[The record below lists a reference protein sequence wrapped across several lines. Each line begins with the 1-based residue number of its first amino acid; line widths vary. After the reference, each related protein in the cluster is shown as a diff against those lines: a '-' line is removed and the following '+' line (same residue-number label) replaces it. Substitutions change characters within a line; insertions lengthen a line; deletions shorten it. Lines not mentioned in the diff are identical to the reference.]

1 MSMLMILCIEI
12 LVLIFFPL
20 FVYVWWLPN
29 SYTFLIPMQIGIF
42 VLFIILSY
50 WQRIPKK
57 DLWMRNDTLKA
68 WRIYFFI
75 TVFIVILFYIFL
87 EPRGIPRWKSVNILS
102 VYLIGN
108 VISSILQEYIFRWYW
123 LYKLNKYFIS
133 PWIIILVN
141 GLLFA
146 WVHIMFP
153 DTLRFLPYAFVVW
166 VIWARLRTRYPNLY
180 LMILSHITLNLLV
193 TGYWFFHVT
202 I

>member
-146 WVHIMFP
+146 C
-153 DTLRFLPYAFVVW
+153 
-166 VIWARLRTRYPNLY
+166 
-180 LMILSHITLNLLV
+180 
-193 TGYWFFHVT
+193 
-202 I
+202 